1 MHRERIK
8 CISSAKTFPE
18 TSLAQKPTKSMTSPA
33 TLQGFAWTSAD
44 ACWLPLLEIFDDHH
58 LGTSM
63 PLGGHPP
70 HQLAA
75 FVGGLYRGGVTTESH
90 SHANC

>member
-1 MHRERIK
+1 M
-8 CISSAKTFPE
+8 F
-18 TSLAQKPTKSMTSPA
+18 
-33 TLQGFAWTSAD
+33 GFATA
-44 ACWLPLLEIFDDHH
+44 AAIAVAMIGPILLEIFDDHH

-75 FVGGLYRGGVTTESH
+75 FVGGLYRGGVMTESH
-90 SHANC
+90 SHATC